1 MLEISNLTVNSAEG
15 KYLLKDVSLS
25 LDQEARICL
34 TGASGAGKSTLIRVI
49 MGVGGNG
56 LSVLSGDV
64 QLDGKSILNLT
75 SRERRDLCG
84 KTFGFIPQ
92 NSMTAF
98 FSNVKIGKQISE
110 TYQTRLQISK
120 KEAYQ
125 LARETLEKVN
135 LRDADRVLNAYPS
148 QLSGGMLQRIAMSM
162 ILGMKPRYI
171 LADEP
176 TSALDISNRAHL
188 IQLLMDYQE
197 GGILF
202 ISHDIEAIQELCPV
216 TCVMENGEIIERQDT
231 SQLFSTPQQEW
242 TTKFV
247 QAAERNRTEAERWKR
262 LW

>member
-1 MLEISNLTVNSAEG
+1 MLTVSNLTISSAEG

-25 LDQEARICL
+25 LDQDERICL

-49 MGVGGNG
+49 MGIGGNG

-75 SRERRDLCG
+75 SREKRDLCG

-98 FSNVKIGKQISE
+98 FSNVKIGRQI
-110 TYQTRLQISK
+110 
-120 KEAYQ
+120 
-125 LARETLEKVN
+125 
-135 LRDADRVLNAYPS
+135 
-148 QLSGGMLQRIAMSM
+148 SGGMLQRIAMSM

-188 IQLLMDYQE
+188 IQLLADYQK

-202 ISHDIEAIQELCPV
+202 ISHDIEAIQKLCPV
-216 TCVMENGEIIERQDT
+216 TCVMENGQIIERQDT
-231 SQLFSTPQQEW
+231 SQLFSLPQQEW
-242 TTKFV
+242 TIRFT
-247 QAAERNRTEAERWKR
+247 QAAERNHTEAERWKK